1 MTENKEQNIEEKFK
15 RDNINNNFSLKEN
28 DENEKN
34 SYNILKINE
43 ISLTIL
49 KKKINN
55 QFTKLKKNS
64 QENFSIILNEDTDD
78 NDENDENQLSLK
90 D

>member
-1 MTENKEQNIEEKFK
+1 MTENKQQNIEEKFK
-15 RDNINNNFSLKEN
+15 RDNINNNFSIKEN

-34 SYNILKINE
+34 CYNILKINE

-55 QFTKLKKNS
+55 QFTKLKKIPKKIF
-64 QENFSIILNEDTDD
+64 Q
-78 NDENDENQLSLK
+78 
-90 D
+90 

>member
-1 MTENKEQNIEEKFK
+1 MTENKQQNIEEKFK